1 MRPQPGSVRRKL
13 AGLGLAQWPGLT
25 PGMAYWRALVFCV
38 LIALFFGGVN
48 SLPAR
53 AGYAPFC
60 ADGGSPFF
68 RDELAYLKEEV
79 GRPMGQPIE
88 CAHRD
93 DVTGDTLQ
101 HTSTGTGIRP
111 GMGRLGDVHRWLAS
125 LGAHAGRID
134 RLGGPRHRPA
144 RLDATSVSSVAT
156 IARRGWPGAII
167 ERQRLGQRQRRAPEP
182 PALAGTVK
190 TAIRIRTPTTMSR
203 PRATTII
210 EAGTTTTSPRR
221 HHRAP
226 PSLRHR
232 HRRRLPAAAATSG
245 SASGRPGATTA
256 ACSTAT
262 TGATTAS
269 ASGSAA
275 TTGSSSARAAARRG
289 SAARPLSRP
298 SYESALTRSAGG
310 ILRTRT
316 ERTRVAARR
325 PAARAA

>member
-13 AGLGLAQWPGLT
+13 AGLGLAQWPGMT

-101 HTSTGTGIRP
+101 HTSTGLAYVRAWDGLATFTDGW
-111 GMGRLGDVHRWLAS
+111 HRWALTQDGLIAWEGPAIDPPGWTPPPSAAS
-125 LGAHAGRID
+125 PRSPDAAGRAQSSND
-134 RLGGPRHRPA
+134 NGSGNDNGGHR
-144 RLDATSVSSVAT
+144 S
-156 IARRGWPGAII
+156 RRT
-167 ERQRLGQRQRRAPEP
+167 RRNGE
-182 PALAGTVK
+182 

-226 PSLRHR
+226 PSLLHR
-232 HRRRLPAAAATSG
+232 HRRRLLRRLRRRRNQRLSQRSPRRHHRRLLHRHQA
-245 SASGRPGATTA
+245 P
-256 ACSTAT
+256 
-262 TGATTAS
+262 AS

-298 SYESALTRSAGG
+298 SYESTVTRSAGG